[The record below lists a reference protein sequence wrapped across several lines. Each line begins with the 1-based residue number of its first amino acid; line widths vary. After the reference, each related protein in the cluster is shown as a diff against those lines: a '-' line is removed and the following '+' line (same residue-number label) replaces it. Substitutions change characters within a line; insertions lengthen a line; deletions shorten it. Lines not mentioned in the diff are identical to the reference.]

1 MKTKKPETQPAEAKR
16 FVLTLSVKDRLVV
29 GSLFPQK
36 SNIINQVIARDIAKK
51 LTIDDAEA
59 KKVGL
64 ESFPDGRFKW
74 NPAKVYSKEYEFTEA
89 EMTFLKDQVSRL
101 DKAMEITVDTLD
113 LCQAI
118 KES

>member
-1 MKTKKPETQPAEAKR
+1 MKKNCPTPQLAAPAKK
-16 FVLTLSVKDRLVV
+16 LTLSVKDRLVI

-59 KKVGL
+59 KKIGL
-64 ESFPDGRFKW
+64 QSFPDGRYKW
-74 NPAKVYSKEYEFTEA
+74 DPAKIESKEYEFTEA
-89 EMTFLKDQVSRL
+89 ELTFLKDQVSRL
-101 DKAMEITVDTLD
+101 DKAMEVTVDTLD

-118 KES
+118 KEA